1 MAGISGSAWKT
12 ILILAGIVLVTFL
25 IISGYLIWGVALLVL
40 LLVLGGG
47 ALLYR
52 SAGPPER

>member
-1 MAGISGSAWKT
+1 MAAISNSTWKT
-12 ILILAGIVLVTFL
+12 VLAVAGVVLVIFTF
-25 IISGYLIWGVALLVL
+25 ISGYLIWGVALFVL

-52 SAGPPER
+52 KAGPPER